1 MDKKLHAE
9 AEGVKYI
16 VFQVDSSTPD
26 FFLNFARLSRRLPHG
41 PHRRNVA
48 QDFGRQPGR
57 CTPLTD
63 LLTTLEVYTEVPLQ
77 MSHANS
83 KYADPSLACTS
94 SMMLFHS
101 TPSTSETLGL
111 QKLEMYYDKARLYH
125 YNTIATS
132 VCTNTID
139 LPSSLL

>member
-1 MDKKLHAE
+1 MDIEDEGELEEEDADESFMRDLLMDKKLHAE

-57 CTPLTD
+57 CTPPHGSVD
-63 LLTTLEVYTEVPLQ
+63 YVR
-77 MSHANS
+77 
-83 KYADPSLACTS
+83 
-94 SMMLFHS
+94 
-101 TPSTSETLGL
+101 GI
-111 QKLEMYYDKARLYH
+111 YDKSCCQSR
-125 YNTIATS
+125 N
-132 VCTNTID
+132 
-139 LPSSLL
+139 LP